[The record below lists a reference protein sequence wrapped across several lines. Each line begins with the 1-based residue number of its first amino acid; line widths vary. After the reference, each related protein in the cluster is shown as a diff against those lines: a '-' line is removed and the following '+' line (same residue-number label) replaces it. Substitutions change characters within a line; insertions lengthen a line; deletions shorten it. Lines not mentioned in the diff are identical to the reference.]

1 VAEAQQT
8 LQQAIIPFVFCFGCR
23 QVIPE
28 RPCDACDAETELFQ
42 VTTETDRRLAV
53 SRLSAEAD
61 RT

>member
-1 VAEAQQT
+1 M
-8 LQQAIIPFVFCFGCR
+8 QQASIPFVFCFGCR

-28 RPCDACDAETELFQ
+28 RPCDACDAETEIFQ